1 MQAGRR
7 DHLND
12 PAEIVIMGSM
22 MGLFNIGWPEI
33 LVIVL
38 FVLGIIVIPLPGRLM
53 RRPKRKPIVWTEQF
67 VAAPVEKIHEVAEAF
82 FCSYDRGEYELADRQ
97 RFRLTFRR
105 GPDVGGP
112 DEQIVLS
119 LRGEPAIDELPIVLR
134 VLLQPRAGSL
144 LVTLKHEVHP
154 PSEVSAKR
162 RKRLTRLFGDELE
175 DFREY
180 LRENFGEPQM
190 PALDA
195 PRPVKR
201 IDARQGR

>member
-1 MQAGRR
+1 M
-7 DHLND
+7 D
-12 PAEIVIMGSM
+12 SM
-22 MGLFNIGWPEI
+22 LALIGWFEI
-33 LVIVL
+33 LVIIL
-38 FVLGIIVIPLPGRLM
+38 FVLGIIVIPLPGRYM

-67 VAAPVEKIHEVAEAF
+67 PAAPIEKIHEVAEAF
-82 FCSYDRGEYELADRQ
+82 FCSYDRGEYELVDRK
-97 RFRLTFRR
+97 RFRLTFQR
-105 GPDVGGP
+105 GPDPGGP

-119 LRGEPAIDELPIVLR
+119 LRGQPAIDELPVVLR

-154 PSEVSAKR
+154 RGEMSAKR

-190 PALDA
+190 PALDS
-195 PRPVKR
+195 PRPAKR
-201 IDARQGR
+201 IDVKRHA